1 MPSLDEPQLAIAA
14 LVGVVAGLVLLV
26 QGLTAY
32 RQQARIGDIGSS
44 RISSLAAGE
53 VRVSG
58 SVVEAGVALLSP
70 LQSERCVY
78 YRAQVDERSGDD
90 DSTILREE
98 RAVGF
103 FVDDGSGRIRVF
115 PRGARWSM
123 DWRFDEHD
131 DWGSDLPAGLRPRGG
146 SALTPAA
153 EDRQAQ
159 IAALLTVRRPDG
171 ESESVLEAMT
181 PSLSRR
187 RTYREARLEA
197 GETVTILGTALPFQH
212 LDDPD
217 GADLGEPALT
227 ADDPELA
234 ADIAEARA
242 AGRLLGTAAEAWG
255 NAAIPGFGIA
265 RPVSTPVLDPGA
277 NALPPAEP
285 GTAERVR
292 ETFEIEP
299 DTLVLA
305 SLDDSLLLVYAGD
318 PGAAAGR
325 EQGRV
330 ILGLVGALLAIVSA
344 LALALVL
351 SGGLTLAAFAVF
363 TAFAASGT

>member
-1 MPSLDEPQLAIAA
+1 MPSLDEPQLAIGA
-14 LVGVVAGLVLLV
+14 LVGVVAGLALLV

-58 SVVEAGVALLSP
+58 TVVEAGVALVSP

-78 YRAQVDERSGDD
+78 YRAQVDERAGDD
-90 DSTILREE
+90 ESTILREE

-115 PRGARWSM
+115 PRGARWGV

-131 DWGSDLPAGLRPRGG
+131 DWGADLPAGLRPRGG
-146 SALTPAA
+146 ASLAPAV
-153 EDRQAQ
+153 EDREAQ
-159 IAALLTVRRPDG
+159 IAALLTVRQPERED
-171 ESESVLEAMT
+171 ETVLESMT

-197 GETVTILGTALPFQH
+197 TETVTVLGTALPFQH

-217 GADLGEPALT
+217 GADLGEPALE
-227 ADDPELA
+227 ADDADVA
-234 ADIAEARA
+234 ADIAQARA
-242 AGRLLGTAAEAWG
+242 AGRLRPTAAEAWG
-255 NAAIPGFGIA
+255 NAAIPGFGIG
-265 RPVSTPVLDPGA
+265 RPVSAPVLDPEA
-277 NALPPAEP
+277 NALPPAAP

-292 ETFEIEP
+292 EAFAIEP
-299 DTLVLA
+299 ETLVLA
-305 SLDDSLLLVYAGD
+305 RLRDAPLLIYAGD
-318 PGAAAGR
+318 PQAAAGR

-330 ILGLVGALLAIVSA
+330 ILGLFGALLAIVSA
-344 LALALVL
+344 VVLALAL
-351 SGGLTLAAFAVF
+351 SGELTVAAV
-363 TAFAASGT
+363 GV